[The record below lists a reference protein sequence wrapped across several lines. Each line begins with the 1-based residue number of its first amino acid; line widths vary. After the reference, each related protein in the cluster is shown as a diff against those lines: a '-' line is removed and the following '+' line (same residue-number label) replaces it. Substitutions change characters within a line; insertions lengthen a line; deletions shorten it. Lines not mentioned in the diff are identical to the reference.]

1 MANRDNSDNSD
12 SASSVDLPAI
22 SGLNKNSAHPEEW
35 TLPHEWSMEKREL
48 FENWKMDVQNQ
59 IANLASSLEKS
70 LAEYPNPDAGDYFNY
85 EDEKLKAEF
94 EKQHRLQARFSGG
107 TLNYGLGRNP
117 EKAFPDKYWPRK
129 WLHHCLGSG
138 MSVECNATRNFFA
151 AGAAKDHTHC
161 TKPCRVARLWSTS
174 PSIDLFS
181 LLSLTD
187 SIIWYINC
195 VRYLFLIFV

>member
-22 SGLNKNSAHPEEW
+22 SGLNKNAAHPEEW

-94 EKQHRLQARFSGG
+94 EKQQRLQARFAGG
-107 TLNYGLGRNP
+107 SLNYGLARNP
-117 EKAFPDKYWPRK
+117 EKAFPDKY
-129 WLHHCLGSG
+129 
-138 MSVECNATRNFFA
+138 
-151 AGAAKDHTHC
+151 
-161 TKPCRVARLWSTS
+161 
-174 PSIDLFS
+174 
-181 LLSLTD
+181 
-187 SIIWYINC
+187 
-195 VRYLFLIFV
+195 